1 MLGSLFTGISGLSV
15 NAQAMQVVGDNIANV
30 NTMAYKSNRSLFGD
44 ILSLSIEGGAFRK
57 LGMGRG
63 VQLLGTNPLWSQGSL
78 ETTGRSTDLAISGRG
93 FFIAQEKKEHGA
105 GGTYYTRAGS
115 FSFDKNGN
123 LTNTDGLVLQ
133 GYKVDETTGTLLRS
147 LTDIYIPSGASPPK
161 VTGSMMTHLNLNADS
176 SGGTQASVT
185 VDGGWP
191 TTGTVFNNDLTFT
204 WVATGEA
211 GNGAT
216 VTFQQSTNSITEPQV
231 SVTGNAVTITIHKD
245 GDSEF
250 TAKEIADAVN
260 NNAYASKLLKA
271 TVEGDG
277 SGKVYKTA
285 ASATPYN
292 LSGGGQ
298 PIAAVLNAIFGS
310 DETTGVRYTAKEPG
324 AKGNQITVEYRD
336 PGIADKA
343 LSFEV
348 SGNAIIVNLATDNT
362 GAVTTKA
369 QSIVDEIATP
379 SVTGA
384 ADVAE
389 LVTASL
395 MAPGHGGGFVAE
407 RSAVSLSGGLE
418 SYPDTYTNTI
428 TVYDSLGN
436 PIEATVK
443 FTCKEPAKWTWEASI
458 PSELG
463 STNSTGTIQFDSE
476 GNLDVARSGGGNP
489 VITLNLINGAS
500 TPLNIEW
507 GMLDSTGNTN
517 GTITGYG
524 IASALTFQNQDG
536 YAAGMI
542 TSVSV
547 DEIGVV
553 SGVYSNGRLVPLY
566 QVALADFPSYAGLD
580 RIGKNLY
587 SESINSGEATVGTPD
602 SGVLGRINPS
612 ALEMSNVDLGE
623 EFVKMITT
631 QRAFQA
637 NSRVITTSDE
647 ILQELM
653 SIKR

>member
-133 GYKVDETTGTLLRS
+133 GYKVDEATGTLLRS

-161 VTGSMMTHLNLNADS
+161 VTASMMTHLNLNADS
-176 SGGTQASVT
+176 SGGTQASVM
-185 VDGGWP
+185 VDGGW
-191 TTGTVFNNDLTFT
+191 TAATDNSNDITFT

-216 VTFQQSTNSITEPQV
+216 VKLEDDGTSTTPAV
-231 SVTGNAVTITIHKD
+231 TVTGNTITVKFQA
-245 GDSEF
+245 GAV
-250 TAKEIADAVN
+250 TAKEIADAIN
-260 NNAYASKLLKA
+260 GNSYASQLVDA
-271 TVEGDG
+271 SVEGDG
-277 SGKVYKTA
+277 SGIVYDTA
-285 ASATPYN
+285 TGGALSSQNYS

-298 PIAAVLNAIFGS
+298 PIAARLVILDGE
-310 DETTGVRYTAKEPG
+310 DETTGVVYTAKEAG
-324 AKGNQITVEYRD
+324 AGANAITVEYRD
-336 PGIADKA
+336 EEPPTSGDPVVVSDKA
-343 LSFEV
+343 ITVYVKTTTGYLTAKEV
-348 SGNAIIVNLATDNT
+348 I
-362 GAVTTKA
+362 
-369 QSIVDEIATP
+369 DEIN
-379 SVTGA
+379 G
-384 ADVAE
+384 DAE
-389 LVTASL
+389 ASQLVTAS
-395 MAPGHGGGFVAE
+395 AVSTDIYDGGTTDNTTEVPAL
-407 RSAVSLSGGLE
+407 RPPVSLSGGLD

-436 PIEATVK
+436 PIEVSVK

-463 STNSTGTIQFDSE
+463 TTTSNGTIQFDSE
-476 GNLDVARSGGGNP
+476 GNLDVAKSGGGNP

-500 TPLNIEW
+500 SPLNMEW
-507 GMLDSTGNTN
+507 EMLDSTGNTN

-623 EFVKMITT
+623 EFVRMITT

-653 SIKR
+653 AIKR

>member
-1 MLGSLFTGISGLSV
+1 
-15 NAQAMQVVGDNIANV
+15 MQVVGDNIANV

-63 VQLLGTNPLWSQGSL
+63 VQLLGTSPLWSQGSL

-93 FFIAQEKKEHGA
+93 FFIVQEKKEHGA

-115 FSFDKNGN
+115 FSFDKNGY
-123 LTNTDGLVLQ
+123 LTNSDGLVLQ
-133 GYKVDETTGTLLRS
+133 GYKVDETTGSLIRT
-147 LTDIYIPSGASPPK
+147 LTDVYIPSGASPPK
-161 VTGSMMTHLNLNADS
+161 VTTSMMTHLNLNADS
-176 SGGTQASVT
+176 SGGTQARVT
-185 VDGGWP
+185 VDGGW
-191 TTGTVFNNDLTFT
+191 TAATDYNNDITFT

-211 GNGAT
+211 GNDAT
-216 VTFQQSTNSITEPQV
+216 VKLEDDSTATTPLV
-231 SVTGNAVTITIHKD
+231 SVTGNEITVKFKA
-245 GDSEF
+245 GSA

-260 NNAYASKLLKA
+260 DSPYASKLIKA

-277 SGKVYKTA
+277 SGTVYDA
-285 ASATPYN
+285 ATGGAGSSKAYT
-292 LSGGGQ
+292 LAGGGE
-298 PIAAVLNAIFGS
+298 PIAAVLNAITGT
-310 DETTGVRYTAKEPG
+310 DESTGVRFTAVTPG
-324 AKGNQITVEYRD
+324 AEGNQITVEYRD
-336 PGIADKA
+336 PGTASA
-343 LSFEV
+343 SLNVEV
-348 SGNAIIVNLATDNT
+348 VDQAIIVHLATDAT
-362 GAVTTKA
+362 GAITSKA
-369 QSIVDEIATP
+369 SDIVAAIAASTEA
-379 SVTGA
+379 S
-384 ADVAE
+384 E
-389 LVTASL
+389 LVTATL
-395 MAPGHGGGFVAE
+395 MAPDSTGSGTVAA

-436 PIEATVK
+436 PIEVTIK
-443 FTCKEPAKWTWEASI
+443 FTCREPARWSWEASI

-463 STNSTGTIQFDSE
+463 STASTGTIKFDSE
-476 GNLDVARSGGGNP
+476 GNLDVAQSGGGNP
-489 VITLNLINGAS
+489 VVTLNLINGAT

-507 GMLDSTGNTN
+507 QMLDSTGKTN

-524 IASALTFQNQDG
+524 IPSALTFQNQDG

-566 QVALADFPSYAGLD
+566 QVALADFPSYAGMD

-587 SESINSGEATVGTPD
+587 AESINSGEATVGTPD

-653 SIKR
+653 NIKR